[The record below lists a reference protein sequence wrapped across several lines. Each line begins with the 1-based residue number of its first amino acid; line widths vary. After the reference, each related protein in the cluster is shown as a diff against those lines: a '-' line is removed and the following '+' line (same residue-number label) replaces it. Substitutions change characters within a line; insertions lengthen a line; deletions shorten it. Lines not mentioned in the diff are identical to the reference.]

1 MYPRIGILAFLLIG
15 SASAAQ
21 AQTQAPIGPDALQF
35 EVGATV
41 RLRAETYDGRPFGS
55 TGPGDEDFVLWRA
68 LTHVEVSKGEA
79 WTVYLQLGWHEQSGR
94 DRGPTPTDEGDPD
107 VRQAYVDARV
117 WDGGQVRIGRQELAF
132 GSSRL
137 VSARDGPN
145 LRRVFDGALVD
156 QQVGAWR
163 ARAFVVRPVEDRP
176 AAFDDRADGDQLF
189 GGVYATR
196 MVAPEIGYDV
206 YYLGLGREEARFASG
221 SGRETRHSV
230 GARLF
235 GRKQR
240 WDYNVEAVA
249 QWGSFGDSQIRAWTV
264 ASDIGLTLESAPFAP
279 RVGLKANVTSGDDDP
294 SDLTLGT
301 FNPLFPN
308 LSYFNEA
315 SLLSPQNHIDIHP
328 SLTLNLSP
336 TLKASAGI
344 DFFWKADAADAVYRG
359 PGIPVT
365 GSGRSRS
372 VGRQVD
378 VNLRWRPDARTEVKL
393 SYVRLDVGRAL
404 REGGGEDANFGM
416 FSLQRGF

>member
-1 MYPRIGILAFLLIG
+1 MQRRIGILAFLLIG

-21 AQTQAPIGPDALQF
+21 AQAEPDAFQF
-35 EVGATV
+35 EVGGTV
-41 RLRAETYDGRPFGS
+41 RSRVEAYDARPFGP
-55 TGPGDEDFVLWRA
+55 TGPGDEDFVLWRM
-68 LTHVEVSKGEA
+68 LTHVVVSKGEA
-79 WTVYLQLGWHEQSGR
+79 WTAYVQLGLHKQSGR
-94 DRGPTPTDEGDPD
+94 DRGPAPTDVGDLD
-107 VRQAYVDARV
+107 VRQAYVDART
-117 WDGGQVRIGRQELAF
+117 WDGGRVRIGRQELAF

-196 MVAPEIGYDV
+196 IVAPDTGYDL
-206 YYLGLGREEARFASG
+206 YYFGLEREEARFASG
-221 SGRETRHSV
+221 SGREIRHSV

-249 QWGSFGDSQIRAWTV
+249 QWGSFGDSRIRAWTV
-264 ASDIGLTLESAPFAP
+264 ASDIGLTIDSAPFAP
-279 RVGLKANVTSGDDDP
+279 RLGFKANVTSGDDDP
-294 SDLTLGT
+294 GDLNFGT

-328 SLTLNLSP
+328 SLTLKLSSR
-336 TLKASAGI
+336 LEASAGI
-344 DFFWKADAADAVYRG
+344 DWFWKAEAADAVYRG

-365 GSGRSRS
+365 GSGPSRT
-372 VGRQVD
+372 VGRQAD
-378 VNLRWRPDARTEVKL
+378 VNLRWRPDEQTEIKF
-393 SYVRLDVGRAL
+393 SYVRFDVGRAL
-404 REGGGEDANFGM
+404 READGKDLDFAM
-416 FSLQRGF
+416 LSIQRRF